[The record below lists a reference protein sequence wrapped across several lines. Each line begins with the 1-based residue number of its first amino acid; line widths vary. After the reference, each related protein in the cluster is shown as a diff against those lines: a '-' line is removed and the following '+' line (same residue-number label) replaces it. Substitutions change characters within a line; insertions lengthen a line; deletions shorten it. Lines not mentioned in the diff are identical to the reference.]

1 MNDYLAKEL
10 NEAATEIFGILR
22 RRVDLQK
29 QMAFRFLHSNV
40 NISKFGYQNDR
51 RLNGFFNLEP
61 SDFDEQ
67 VSNGSANAP
76 SEDDAETDSAG
87 EQLKLNRELKQGRSG
102 EKGIL
107 LGEKVQTKPQ
117 DAHAAELGGRPFE
130 SFENEEQTGQND
142 NGVNPLFQN
151 TVKTGDTSSFANETT
166 DHKLNLF
173 GEHPPKEGATE
184 QNHEFEVDGDQA
196 NEFPLKLSFRN
207 DSFNQNDAQE
217 CLAEQSPKNKIES
230 ERGKLNSSSFEVEQ
244 KKYAREIDHLLSS
257 KTLGERSPVVSNM
270 YQERYNGNASKI
282 LENGEEFESENRH
295 REAIMKEASRKLDR
309 ARIQQ
314 KVMSMAP
321 GQLAHQQSSKLQTLL
336 ERGPEEAEK
345 MKYYD
350 TLLNMERKCNHF
362 DSLVRKLRL
371 KVVHKPFIILDMLRI
386 LEDNRSPFEIFTS
399 LYARFRSSR
408 KRKAFDSIARYVE
421 HRNHLADSWLY
432 LTEKLLDRKK
442 RKVIKEVRARQK
454 AEKGREQRQH
464 VLRRALKFLKSVV
477 ENLRKRNERN
487 VIAKIKRRSEED
499 KEREELEEKRIE
511 AEAKKKLDIAKQ
523 QNFYIQKQPPQVEIE
538 QMPLEIQQN
547 PVILEVENTNNLLH
561 KRRESRAPVE
571 PETEAVSRRSEDAES
586 RKSAV
591 HQHHELLSDIN
602 NQIVSIKAQLKQVAP
617 NKLLGLKEEI
627 ELLGQLTQ
635 LMGSLK
641 TYYEF
646 VMDNPHFRESQS
658 TRRNFE
664 RVMDL
669 IRRIIEKLSERIQG
683 DNQRRR
689 LESNE
694 SRGQKQNW
702 ASEAEE
708 RRSLLLIDDYSRN
721 IQREMEEIANLF
733 GESQAEEPEEDLGEQ
748 IPDQNGINMLLQDML
763 QNLGQMNHQ
772 IEHNVVEEEE
782 EYSET
787 GEPDQ
792 DMPTPTTT
800 QPKKTSS
807 TFLASSTSKSRN
819 STSASCELLST

>member
-1 MNDYLAKEL
+1 
-10 NEAATEIFGILR
+10 
-22 RRVDLQK
+22 
-29 QMAFRFLHSNV
+29 
-40 NISKFGYQNDR
+40 
-51 RLNGFFNLEP
+51 
-61 SDFDEQ
+61 
-67 VSNGSANAP
+67 
-76 SEDDAETDSAG
+76 
-87 EQLKLNRELKQGRSG
+87 
-102 EKGIL
+102 
-107 LGEKVQTKPQ
+107 
-117 DAHAAELGGRPFE
+117 
-130 SFENEEQTGQND
+130 
-142 NGVNPLFQN
+142 
-151 TVKTGDTSSFANETT
+151 
-166 DHKLNLF
+166 
-173 GEHPPKEGATE
+173 
-184 QNHEFEVDGDQA
+184 
-196 NEFPLKLSFRN
+196 
-207 DSFNQNDAQE
+207 
-217 CLAEQSPKNKIES
+217 
-230 ERGKLNSSSFEVEQ
+230 
-244 KKYAREIDHLLSS
+244 
-257 KTLGERSPVVSNM
+257 
-270 YQERYNGNASKI
+270 
-282 LENGEEFESENRH
+282 
-295 REAIMKEASRKLDR
+295 
-309 ARIQQ
+309 
-314 KVMSMAP
+314 
-321 GQLAHQQSSKLQTLL
+321 
-336 ERGPEEAEK
+336 

-362 DSLVRKLRL
+362 DSLVKKLRL

-511 AEAKKKLDIAKQ
+511 AEAKKKLDIAEQ

-538 QMPLEIQQN
+538 QMPLEIEQN
-547 PVILEVENTNNLLH
+547 PVVLEVENTNNLLH

-733 GESQAEEPEEDLGEQ
+733 GESNAEEPEEDLGEQ

-800 QPKKTSS
+800 RPKKTSS
-807 TFLASSTSKSRN
+807 TFSAFSTSKSRS